1 MEAPLPI
8 KQEFVAAFCGSELKG
23 LFLEP
28 QHIGNFQALEL
39 SQNKVEG
46 VECDFL
52 SDIQNMLAE
61 AGISSKLMPP
71 RFAGIGK
78 DGKKRFTFTLKI
90 YCNDK
95 NIMRFCERIGYIYSP
110 QRDLEARYVLAYLRA
125 KMRRKAKVRA
135 LARKIRFIKKNTTIK
150 RITEIFNVST
160 RFVNS
165 VLYYG
170 GGTGGT
176 STSSAFNFPS
186 YNEWKR
192 ERTEGLSD
200 GLVWEKV
207 EKCTPSSLHP
217 HNYLVDIALPGP
229 EHTFFANGI
238 LVHNCNITFY
248 GKFSPQD
255 ISYIEKECLKW
266 HSGLAFSAKDILS
279 LEAGQFLAVYG
290 TEARI
295 IRVTEP
301 RLTSHG
307 AETPQLKFTAPK
319 REQTE
324 KAISGLAEAVMAALE
339 AEKRETS
346 ELEKAKA
353 RIKQLEAELAEA
365 KKEVERLKT
374 ALAVKETIKVE
385 VKPAELKV
393 PAELKLSE
401 AKAVELQPKLPNIV
415 ESLDQDAKQV
425 WALLRQRP
433 GKCKA
438 ELMAAFG
445 WGRRRLN
452 RALRVLQNRRLL
464 KVRGRKLYAAEPI
477 V

>member
-1 MEAPLPI
+1 LKFRLSPD
-8 KQEFVAAFCGSELKG
+8 FVIDSEQK
-23 LFLEP
+23 P
-28 QHIGNFQALEL
+28 WN
-39 SQNKVEG
+39 
-46 VECDFL
+46 
-52 SDIQNMLAE
+52 
-61 AGISSKLMPP
+61 
-71 RFAGIGK
+71 
-78 DGKKRFTFTLKI
+78 
-90 YCNDK
+90 
-95 NIMRFCERIGYIYSP
+95 
-110 QRDLEARYVLAYLRA
+110 
-125 KMRRKAKVRA
+125 
-135 LARKIRFIKKNTTIK
+135 
-150 RITEIFNVST
+150 
-160 RFVNS
+160 
-165 VLYYG
+165 
-170 GGTGGT
+170 
-176 STSSAFNFPS
+176 
-186 YNEWKR
+186 
-192 ERTEGLSD
+192 TEGLRVCIFGGAGSGKSWTAALLAEQFLSQGGSVVIFQPRAEYHTLRQKFDVVVVGGAYAKDMDFIPSSPSAYAKAVSED
-200 GLVWEKV
+200 GLSLVFYTTDVESEEK
-207 EKCTPSSLHP
+207 
-217 HNYLVDIALPGP
+217 LVD
-229 EHTFFANGI
+229 FASRFMHYLLKYQEVNRRPVM
-238 LVHNCNITFY
+238 LVLEESQDYIPKSPSGHAAPSWVYMRMTKAFKDGFLQGRKLNVVMVAVSPRPQEVNFTARQLSNITFY

-266 HSGLAFSAKDILS
+266 HSGLAFSAKDLLS

-374 ALAVKETIKVE
+374 VLAVKETIKVE

-425 WALLRQRP
+425 WALLRQKP
-433 GKCKA
+433 GKYKA

-464 KVRGRKLYAAEPI
+464 KVHGRKLYAAEPI